1 MIESL
6 TATEAAALIAT
17 GTVDVVDVRDV
28 HEWLAGH
35 IPGVRLVPLD
45 RLRVDPEAALPKRDG
60 IIFVCAKGVRSLT
73 AAKLAER
80 LGYTNLY
87 NLDGGTVG
95 WGRAGLPI
103 IVEERVAA

>member
-6 TATEAAALIAT
+6 TANEAAELIAT
-17 GTVDVVDVRDV
+17 GTYDVVDVRDV
-28 HEWLAGH
+28 DEWLAGH

-45 RLRVDPEAALPKRDG
+45 RLRVDPEAALPKRNS

-87 NLDGGTVG
+87 NLEGGTLA
-95 WGRAGLPI
+95 WSRAGLPI
-103 IVEERVAA
+103 VVEERRAA